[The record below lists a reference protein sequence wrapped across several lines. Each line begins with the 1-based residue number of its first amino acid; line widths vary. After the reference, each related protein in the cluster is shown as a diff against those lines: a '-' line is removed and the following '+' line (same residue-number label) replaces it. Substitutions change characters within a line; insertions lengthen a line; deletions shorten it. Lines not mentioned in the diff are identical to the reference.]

1 MDDEKRTMTEEERE
15 QKIQE
20 ALKNA
25 EAKWDEKYSQDDW
38 PTPYIPDENAPAP
51 KPDRMRR
58 AGKGFAS
65 KALRNLY

>member
-1 MDDEKRTMTEEERE
+1 MTEEERE

-20 ALKNA
+20 AIKNA

-38 PTPYIPDENAPAP
+38 PAPYIPDENAPAP
-51 KPDRMRR
+51 KSDRKGYRVRR
-58 AGKGFAS
+58 ASKGFAS

>member
-1 MDDEKRTMTEEERE
+1 MTEEERE

-20 ALKNA
+20 AIKKA

-38 PTPYIPDENAPAP
+38 PTPYIPEENAPAP

-58 AGKGFAS
+58 ASKGFAS